1 MRPPA
6 NERVAGGAARRHRR
20 PAVLCRDRVR
30 DRAAPGRA
38 PLRCSLTAGEFA
50 RNHEF
55 APVIPA
61 AEKPTCLDMMQ
72 ASDQGIGG
80 VRELAECFALKS
92 TARTRSAIARAR
104 EVLRGGGVER
114 KANGRGRVKRKG
126 RQVYTGPG
134 GGGDGDG
141 EELRRA
147 ANAGD
152 ARAQAIVDAD
162 LLGEDGEEAR
172 AEGREWVERA
182 ARGGDAR
189 GAVMAGDACR
199 AGAGG
204 PRDLEA
210 AVA

>member
-1 MRPPA
+1 M
-6 NERVAGGAARRHRR
+6 
-20 PAVLCRDRVR
+20 
-30 DRAAPGRA
+30 
-38 PLRCSLTAGEFA
+38 
-50 RNHEF
+50 
-55 APVIPA
+55 
-61 AEKPTCLDMMQ
+61 
-72 ASDQGIGG
+72 
-80 VRELAECFALKS
+80 
-92 TARTRSAIARAR
+92 
-104 EVLRGGGVER
+104 
-114 KANGRGRVKRKG
+114 
-126 RQVYTGPG
+126 YTGPG

-152 ARAQAIVDAD
+152 ARAQAVVGAK
-162 LLGEDGEEAR
+162 LLEEDGEAAR

-210 AVA
+210 AVAYYEMAVSSENVGEAPGTRDRALRGALEAIGKAESGSPLKEREALWKARLREECR